1 MSNSATDRAA
11 IPQTLWAARGR
22 HTGRAP
28 EDVVRRTLRRHKE
41 SGDID
46 DFAEPPAA
54 EDPSR
59 RVFEAR
65 WRAAGTVTVR
75 ARLTL
80 EPRQDRPQ
88 GHEWRLV
95 AEAERPWDDAWPSP
109 VTLFWPEGAS
119 ADGDDDSWDHHP
131 TVAGLRLRQVNALP
145 EDDKEMRRRLRDAA
159 REAWC
164 VHVVVH
170 EAMTPD
176 ERGRLPLA
184 ALLPPGLRHRVV
196 EHRAAPQQL
205 RGVNWALKDLGVE
218 VPRGGAVLLPPD
230 PAPEGYDGREHRV
243 RSVFLDGSEPSELVA
258 ALRRFVALPRPLPR
272 DAGEALTDLR
282 ENWTLLTLQEEL
294 ERERRLVAM
303 YAEALEAMT
312 KSRDLYKHAAEQA
325 LEALSAYRDVPA
337 PAVPPQRP
345 GPRTPG
351 ALQQLTRTFE
361 RLRFTAKGRQQPE
374 SATDATP
381 DGTVRNG
388 TPDGAVRDG
397 DDRRGAVRDG
407 DDRAGAVRDGDDR
420 TGAVRNRT
428 PDGDVRDGDDRAGA
442 GGDAPEGSS

>member
-1 MSNSATDRAA
+1 MSNSAADHATV
-11 IPQTLWAARGR
+11 PQTLWAVRGR
-22 HTGRAP
+22 HTGPAP

-46 DFAEPPAA
+46 DFAEPAA
-54 EDPSR
+54 AGDLGL

-65 WRAAGTVTVR
+65 WRAGGTVTVR

-80 EPRQDRPQ
+80 VPPRDRLT

-109 VTLFWPEGAS
+109 ATLFWPDGA
-119 ADGDDDSWDHHP
+119 ADEDGDGSWDHHP
-131 TVAGLRLRQVNALP
+131 AVPGLRFRHVNTLP

-176 ERGRLPLA
+176 ERGRRPLA
-184 ALLPPGLRHRVV
+184 RLLPPGLRHRVI

-230 PAPEGYDGREHRV
+230 PAPDGYDGREHSV
-243 RSVFLDGSEPSELVA
+243 RNVFLDGSEPAELIA
-258 ALRRFVALPRPLPR
+258 ALRHFVALPRPLSQG
-272 DAGEALTDLR
+272 AAEALADLR
-282 ENWTLLTLQEEL
+282 ENWTLLTLREEL
-294 ERERRLVAM
+294 EAQRRLVAM

-312 KSRDLYKHAAEQA
+312 KSRDLYKEAAEQA
-325 LEALSAYRDVPA
+325 LEALAAYRDVP
-337 PAVPPQRP
+337 VPTLPQQRP
-345 GPRTPG
+345 GSRSPG

-361 RLRFTAKGRQQPE
+361 RLRLPGRGRQPE
-374 SATDATP
+374 PEHSGAAASADAP
-381 DGTVRNG
+381 G
-388 TPDGAVRDG
+388 TPDGA
-397 DDRRGAVRDG
+397 
-407 DDRAGAVRDGDDR
+407 
-420 TGAVRNRT
+420 
-428 PDGDVRDGDDRAGA
+428 PDASG
-442 GGDAPEGSS
+442 APEEIVREGVGGTGRGDGKAS

>member
-1 MSNSATDRAA
+1 MSNSAGDRAT

-22 HTGRAP
+22 HTGTAP

-54 EDPSR
+54 EDPAR

-65 WRAAGTVTVR
+65 WRAGATVTVR

-80 EPRQDRPQ
+80 VPREGRLP

-109 VTLFWPEGAS
+109 AALFWPEGGS
-119 ADGDDDSWDHHP
+119 AEGDDGAWDHHP
-131 TVAGLRLRQVNALP
+131 TVAGLRLRHVNALP

-184 ALLPPGLRHRVV
+184 RLLPPGLRHRVV
-196 EHRAAPQQL
+196 EHRATPQQL
-205 RGVNWALKDLGVE
+205 RAVNWALKDLGVE

-230 PAPEGYDGREHRV
+230 PAPEGYDGREHSV
-243 RSVFLDGSEPSELVA
+243 RNVFLDGSEPAELIA
-258 ALRRFVALPRPLPR
+258 ALRHFVALPRPLPK
-272 DAGEALTDLR
+272 DAEEALTDLR

-312 KSRDLYKHAAEQA
+312 KSRDLYKQAAEQA
-325 LEALSAYRDVPA
+325 LEALAAYRDVPA
-337 PAVPPQRP
+337 PALPQQRP
-345 GPRTPG
+345 AARTPG

-361 RLRFTAKGRQQPE
+361 RLKLTAMGRQQE
-374 SATDATP
+374 SAADASP
-381 DGTVRNG
+381 NG
-388 TPDGAVRDG
+388 TAREDDG
-397 DDRRGAVRDG
+397 DGV
-407 DDRAGAVRDGDDR
+407 
-420 TGAVRNRT
+420 
-428 PDGDVRDGDDRAGA
+428 AGA
-442 GGDAPEGSS
+442 GGDADGRSS

>member
-1 MSNSATDRAA
+1 MSNSAGDRAT

-22 HTGRAP
+22 HTGPAP
-28 EDVVRRTLRRHKE
+28 EDVVRRTLRRHRQ

-46 DFAEPPAA
+46 DFTEPPAA
-54 EDPSR
+54 EDPAR

-65 WRAAGTVTVR
+65 WRAGGTVTVR

-80 EPRQDRPQ
+80 VPGEGRLPGD
-88 GHEWRLV
+88 EWRLV

-109 VTLFWPEGAS
+109 ATLFWPEGGS
-119 ADGDDDSWDHHP
+119 GEGDDGSWDHHP
-131 TVAGLRLRQVNALP
+131 TVAGLRFRRVNALP
-145 EDDKEMRRRLRDAA
+145 EDDKDMRRRLRDAA

-184 ALLPPGLRHRVV
+184 RLLPPGLRHRVI

-205 RGVNWALKDLGVE
+205 RAVNWALKDLGVE

-230 PAPEGYDGREHRV
+230 PAPEGYDGREHSV
-243 RSVFLDGSEPSELVA
+243 RTVFLDGSEPAGLVA
-258 ALRRFVALPRPLPR
+258 ALRHFVALPRPLSR
-272 DAGEALTDLR
+272 DAEEALTDLR
-282 ENWTLLTLQEEL
+282 ENWTLMTLQEEL

-312 KSRDLYKHAAEQA
+312 KSRDLYKQAAEQA
-325 LEALSAYRDVPA
+325 LEALAAYRDVPA
-337 PAVPPQRP
+337 PALPQQRP
-345 GPRTPG
+345 ASRTPG

-361 RLRFTAKGRQQPE
+361 RLKLTTRGREQQGSAADASPHGTARE
-374 SATDATP
+374 D
-381 DGTVRNG
+381 DGG
-388 TPDGAVRDG
+388 GG
-397 DDRRGAVRDG
+397 
-407 DDRAGAVRDGDDR
+407 
-420 TGAVRNRT
+420 TGAGSDA
-428 PDGDVRDGDDRAGA
+428 DGR
-442 GGDAPEGSS
+442 SS

>member
-1 MSNSATDRAA
+1 MSNSATDHAT

-22 HTGRAP
+22 HTGPAP
-28 EDVVRRTLRRHKE
+28 EEVVRRTLRRHKE
-41 SGDID
+41 NGDID
-46 DFAEPPAA
+46 DFAEPPADG
-54 EDPSR
+54 DPAR

-65 WRAAGTVTVR
+65 WRAGGTVTVR
-75 ARLTL
+75 SRLTL
-80 EPRQDRPQ
+80 VPPDGRPQ

-109 VTLFWPEGAS
+109 ATLFWPETSAHEGA
-119 ADGDDDSWDHHP
+119 DDSWDHHP
-131 TVAGLRLRQVNALP
+131 TVAGLRLRQANALP

-176 ERGRLPLA
+176 ERGRLPLTR
-184 ALLPPGLRHRVV
+184 LLPSGLRHRVV

-230 PAPEGYDGREHRV
+230 PAAAGYDGREHSV
-243 RSVFLDGSEPSELVA
+243 RNVFLDGSEPAELVA
-258 ALRRFVALPRPLPR
+258 ALRRFVALPRYLPR
-272 DAGEALTDLR
+272 DAEEALTDLR

-294 ERERRLVAM
+294 ERERKLVAM
-303 YAEALEAMT
+303 YAEALDAMT
-312 KSRDLYKHAAEQA
+312 KSRDLYRQAAEQA
-325 LEALSAYRDVPA
+325 LEALAAYRDVPA
-337 PAVPPQRP
+337 PALPQQRP

-361 RLRFTAKGRQQPE
+361 RLKLTAKGRQQPE
-374 SATDATP
+374 PATGAAPDGTP
-381 DGTVRNG
+381 DGT
-388 TPDGAVRDG
+388 
-397 DDRRGAVRDG
+397 
-407 DDRAGAVRDGDDR
+407 
-420 TGAVRNRT
+420 
-428 PDGDVRDGDDRAGA
+428 
-442 GGDAPEGSS
+442 PEGAAREEKREKQGKSSDGEADDGSS